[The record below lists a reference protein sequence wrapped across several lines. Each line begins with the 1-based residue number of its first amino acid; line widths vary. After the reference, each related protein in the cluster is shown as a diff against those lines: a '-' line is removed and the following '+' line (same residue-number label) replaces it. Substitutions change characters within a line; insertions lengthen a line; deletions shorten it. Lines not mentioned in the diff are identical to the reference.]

1 MPTLGNI
8 QNQIAMY
15 LKKSLV
21 DFDVTGDAGQN
32 LVLTAL
38 NNARKHAE
46 KVHDF
51 SICRQ
56 RGYFSFAS
64 KTAWDSPTWYDGAT
78 EKLRKGKLWDL
89 RTEGAIATEFDGTNI
104 PLRMVRG
111 DTKHQLESR
120 RAYDAAVSDFERR
133 ALPDSTLLFDHPFLN
148 QVYLMTRGKW
158 LEYYPYSAETKNIMV
173 DGYRW
178 WPDWTI
184 NYATAAGY
192 TRVWQFNAITD
203 IDMEG
208 ATVQAFHFDYMPDGT
223 NRAAVTVIK
232 SSASPSAGA
241 YLVNNPGEAA
251 TIPATF
257 QRANIVAEF
266 NKFLDTG
273 SAVVSGAGNSIV
285 TVTATGTNPTL
296 DVQTL
301 STPGAYAA
309 THSPTLISSVAT
321 TATTAPSSVEDWWTT
336 NASEYLLWRALVE
349 CNHLGHV
356 FTANREANLP
366 SPDKKADL
374 ALALLIQNDQD
385 AENPGEI
392 QQY

>member
-1 MPTLGNI
+1 MSTLLNI
-8 QNQIAMY
+8 QRQIAMY

-21 DFDVTGDAGQN
+21 DFDVSGDTEQN

-46 KVHDF
+46 RLHDF
-51 SICRQ
+51 SVCRQ
-56 RGYFSFAS
+56 RGYFSFAN

-89 RTEGAIATEFDGTNI
+89 RTTGDIGSEFSGTNI
-104 PLRMVRG
+104 PLKMVRS

-148 QVYLMTRGKW
+148 QVYVMTRGKW
-158 LEYYPYSAETKNIMV
+158 LEYYPFSSETKNIMV

-178 WPDWTI
+178 WPEWTASTVSTSASSTSSNSATPPVLATVTIPNADLIITGRRRLEITAIPEGTTNTI
-184 NYATAAGY
+184 NWVFEYNAGGNTVY
-192 TRVWQFNAITD
+192 MLPNA
-203 IDMEG
+203 G
-208 ATVQAFHFDYMPDGT
+208 Q
-223 NRAAVTVIK
+223 
-232 SSASPSAGA
+232 
-241 YLVNNPGEAA
+241 
-251 TIPATF
+251 
-257 QRANIVAEF
+257 IV
-266 NKFLDTG
+266 
-273 SAVVSGAGNSIV
+273 
-285 TVTATGTNPTL
+285 
-296 DVQTL
+296 
-301 STPGAYAA
+301 
-309 THSPTLISSVAT
+309 HSVT
-321 TATTAPSSVEDWWTT
+321 TATTLWGARTEIMALLTAYGFTCAVVGSDLEVSRLVTTGALGWTTYTLGFTTSTTDWWTE

-366 SPDKKADL
+366 SPDKKADM

-392 QQY
+392 QQF

>member
-8 QNQIAMY
+8 QRQIAMY

-38 NNARKHAE
+38 NNARRHAE
-46 KVHDF
+46 KLHDF
-51 SICRQ
+51 SVCRQ
-56 RGYFSFAS
+56 RGYFSFTN
-64 KTAWDSPTWYDGAT
+64 KTAWDSPTWYDGGT

-89 RTEGAIATEFDGTNI
+89 RTEGAISSEFGGTNI
-104 PLRMVRG
+104 PLKMVRS

-148 QVYLMTRGKW
+148 QVYIMTRGKW
-158 LEYYPYSAETKNIMV
+158 LEYYPYSTEVKNIMV

-178 WPDWTI
+178 WPDWTVEDSSVWNGVLPTSI
-184 NYATAAGY
+184 YGSYVDNSYVEIRVRNALKADVGAIALDVANDGNIVSSLPLPY
-192 TRVWQFNAITD
+192 GTRNTPVVGLQSSNITKEFVCSIFRD
-203 IDMEG
+203 FLG
-208 ATVQAFHFDYMPDGT
+208 FDAELT
-223 NRAAVTVIK
+223 TTSVKI
-232 SSASPSAGA
+232 SF
-241 YLVNNPGEAA
+241 PGEPNLESVVRLYNHNIGDYAVNES
-251 TIPATF
+251 ITF
-257 QRANIVAEF
+257 TQGDII
-266 NKFLDTG
+266 T
-273 SAVVSGAGNSIV
+273 
-285 TVTATGTNPTL
+285 
-296 DVQTL
+296 
-301 STPGAYAA
+301 ST
-309 THSPTLISSVAT
+309 T
-321 TATTAPSSVEDWWTT
+321 TDWWTE

-366 SPDKKADL
+366 SPDKKADT

>member
-8 QNQIAMY
+8 QKQVAMY

-38 NNARKHAE
+38 NNARKYAE

-51 SICRQ
+51 SVCRQ
-56 RGYFSFAS
+56 RGYFSFTN
-64 KTAWDSPTWYDGAT
+64 KTAWDSPTWYDGGVG
-78 EKLRKGKLWDL
+78 KLRKGKLWDL
-89 RTEGAIATEFDGTNI
+89 RTEGAISSEFGGTNI
-104 PLRMVRG
+104 PLKMIRG

-133 ALPDSTLLFDHPFLN
+133 ALPDSTLLFDHPLLN
-148 QVYLMTRGKW
+148 QVYIMTRGKW
-158 LEYYPYSAETKNIMV
+158 LEYYPYSTDTKNIMV

-178 WPDWTI
+178 WPDWPIGSIST
-184 NYATAAGY
+184 
-192 TRVWQFNAITD
+192 AITTGTTLWEARLQI
-203 IDMEG
+203 IDVLTTG
-208 ATVQAFHFDYMPDGT
+208 GFSCSIVGSDLIIQRLVSVGSIGVSVYTVNTPAP
-223 NRAAVTVIK
+223 
-232 SSASPSAGA
+232 PSNVWSGS
-241 YLVNNPGEAA
+241 
-251 TIPATF
+251 
-257 QRANIVAEF
+257 
-266 NKFLDTG
+266 G
-273 SAVVSGAGNSIV
+273 SAVPPALASVTIPNAVLTQTGHRMMEVFCLVEGDPVNVVTWYFEYTAGSTIV
-285 TVTATGTNPTL
+285 YTPNTY
-296 DVQTL
+296 L
-301 STPGAYAA
+301 SQNV
-309 THSPTLISSVAT
+309 I
-321 TATTAPSSVEDWWTT
+321 DWWTE
-336 NASEYLLWRALVE
+336 NASEYLLWRAIVE

-366 SPDKKADL
+366 SPDKKADM

>member
-8 QNQIAMY
+8 QKQIAMY
-15 LKKSLV
+15 LKRSLV
-21 DFDVTGDAGQN
+21 DFDVSGDTGQN

-38 NNARKHAE
+38 NNARRHAE
-46 KVHDF
+46 KMHDF

-56 RGYFSFAS
+56 RGYFSFAD
-64 KTAWDSPTWYDGAT
+64 KAAWDSPTWYDGAT

-89 RTEGAIATEFDGTNI
+89 RTQGNIAVEFGGTNI
-104 PLRMVRG
+104 PLKMVRS

-120 RAYDAAVSDFERR
+120 RAYDAAVGEFELR

-148 QVYLMTRGKW
+148 QAYIMTRGKW

-184 NYATAAGY
+184 AG
-192 TRVWQFNAITD
+192 RASVVLK
-203 IDMEG
+203 DMETAG
-208 ATVQAFHFDYMPDGT
+208 FYQFADIGDGDVLNITIGELGNQEVFQFEFDNNATTSGANIPISLPTTREAIAAAINSAGFAGGNVATVVGDSIIITTSTTGPT
-223 NRAAVTVIK
+223 VNVLVTMF
-232 SSASPSAGA
+232 A
-241 YLVNNPGEAA
+241 
-251 TIPATF
+251 
-257 QRANIVAEF
+257 
-266 NKFLDTG
+266 
-273 SAVVSGAGNSIV
+273 
-285 TVTATGTNPTL
+285 
-296 DVQTL
+296 
-301 STPGAYAA
+301 
-309 THSPTLISSVAT
+309 VAT
-321 TATTAPSSVEDWWTT
+321 TGGYTFIGESLGAAEAVSDWWTE

-366 SPDKKADL
+366 SPDKKADI